1 MSPRPSNLTLPNVLS
16 ALRMASVPLLLWL
29 AWTGRGRDYLIVFCV
44 AYATDFLDGQLARRL
59 KQETE
64 LGAMLDQVADV
75 LVLLT
80 GPLAL
85 WWVWPEILRREA
97 WFIGAVLCLYAA
109 SVGCSFAK
117 FGRLAT
123 YHAWF
128 GKTATATLA
137 VGSVI
142 AMAGWAAWPFRIGLV
157 LACLACVEEIAITLT
172 LPAAHSNVP
181 TLWQAGRLRRGA
193 NPGSSRQPGTG
204 ASGRV

>member
-128 GKTATATLA
+128 GKVSTATLA
-137 VGSVI
+137 IGSEPGKQGHI
-142 AMAGWAAWPFRIGLV
+142 RFRRSGTAESADWIIELFGKV
-157 LACLACVEEIAITLT
+157 DFE
-172 LPAAHSNVP
+172 PGYDYKK
-181 TLWQAGRLRRGA
+181 QRR
-193 NPGSSRQPGTG
+193 RK
-204 ASGRV
+204 